1 MTETQ
6 IEYLKELRKIEK
18 ELKNLELRIRFLE
31 KRMNS
36 IELFLVEVHEVPQ

>member
-6 IEYLKELRKIEK
+6 IEYLRELRKIEK